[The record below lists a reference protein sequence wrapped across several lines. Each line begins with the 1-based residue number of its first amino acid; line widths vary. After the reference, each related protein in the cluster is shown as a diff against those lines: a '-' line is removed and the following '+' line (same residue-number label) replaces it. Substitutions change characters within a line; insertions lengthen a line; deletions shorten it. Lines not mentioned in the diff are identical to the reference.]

1 MAMNMA
7 PRTIKLIMCPTSP
20 PTSGTSWKWWPA
32 EPIPI
37 DWAMPWGGAH
47 SVLVNSP
54 TTIAHMA
61 KTSPA
66 IKPGRAHLSTV
77 LVPDSCDISNVLLA
91 PLRDLVMHP
100 ASQPLSPSSVT
111 RITVPFGP
119 SAPRCGNDDN
129 DKYADRYG
137 RQARLHAPP
146 EPVRVDERSRGRAD
160 LKRAEDAALRC
171 A

>member
-7 PRTIKLIMCPTSP
+7 PRTIEFIMCPISP
-20 PTSGTSWKWWPA
+20 TTSGTSWKLWPG

-66 IKPGRAHLSTV
+66 INPGRAHLSTV

-100 ASQPLSPSSVT
+100 ASQPLSPSPVT
-111 RITVPFGP
+111 RITVPFAP
-119 SAPRCGNDDN
+119 SAPRCANDDN
-129 DKYADRYG
+129 DTDADRYA
-137 RQARLHAPP
+137 RQALLHTPP
-146 EPVRVDERSRGRAD
+146 DPLRVTERIR
-160 LKRAEDAALRC
+160 
-171 A
+171 